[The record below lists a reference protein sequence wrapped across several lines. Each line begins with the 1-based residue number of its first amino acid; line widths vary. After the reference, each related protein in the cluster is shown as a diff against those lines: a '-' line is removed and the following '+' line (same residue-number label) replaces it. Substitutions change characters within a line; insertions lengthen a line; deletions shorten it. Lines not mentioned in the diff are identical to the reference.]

1 MLWVTSSLGYP
12 DSVSFFGPRRD
23 LIKTSH
29 NHIII
34 IIAVIQQ
41 RPDTIT
47 PLSLSSPHRALV
59 SMDAIAQFVACLAVA
74 ALVIMQHRRFTEVE
88 ERLAA
93 ISRALEQSL
102 AETQQVHKIQA
113 FSTHVSGR
121 LGQIDAKLERLEKIR
136 ELMRTFTT
144 HVSDRLAKL
153 DRFEKIPELMRT
165 FTTHMSDRLGQIDAK
180 LERFERELCAPRSAD
195 CAHQEFEDDCFE
207 GDFEQDKVETWLAT
221 ATATRAKQEEQGSS
235 SETNRQ
241 AIGSASTRND
251 SLTSAQVAMRPTKI
265 MNPRHGVCRHDVLE
279 AGNAPSSACMIVQN
293 FPLAPDPRVKRKF
306 SREWRSDG
314 AFPSVAEEHKPSS
327 SMLTPGVS
335 RSSKSLPPSASS
347 GTLTRAKH
355 MRDHQKSMKSDLG
368 DGRRFDS
375 NEAGRLPPA
384 APPNTPLYR

>member
-235 SETNRQ
+235 SETN
-241 AIGSASTRND
+241 
-251 SLTSAQVAMRPTKI
+251 
-265 MNPRHGVCRHDVLE
+265 
-279 AGNAPSSACMIVQN
+279 APSSACMIVQN